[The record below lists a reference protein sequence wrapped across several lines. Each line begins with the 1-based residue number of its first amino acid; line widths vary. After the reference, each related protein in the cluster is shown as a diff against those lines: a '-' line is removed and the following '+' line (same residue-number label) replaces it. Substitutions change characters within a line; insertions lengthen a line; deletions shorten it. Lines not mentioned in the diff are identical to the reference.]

1 MKNADQGS
9 AILSA
14 QAILIDPGTMTVVWV
29 NEAASEALP
38 DRGRDSVPGA
48 AVDKVFPL
56 AGQLG
61 VPEALRAVAETGAT
75 EHLRADVVAM
85 SRRSVSLVVSIHR
98 LPDGTLLLLAEHALR
113 GHEAAA
119 ARGSRRSRHP

>member
-1 MKNADQGS
+1 VNNAEQDSTIGR
-9 AILSA
+9 A
-14 QAILIDPGTMTVVWV
+14 QAILIDPGTMTVVWA

-38 DRGRDSVPGA
+38 DRGRDSLPGLP
-48 AVDKVFPL
+48 VDQVFPL

-75 EHLRADVVAM
+75 EHLRADVFAM

-98 LPDGTLLLLAEHALR
+98 LPDGKLLLLAEHTLR

-119 ARGSRRSRHP
+119 RGEKP